1 MPATVGSFQAKTH
14 LASLLDRVSRGESI
28 TITRY
33 GKPVA
38 RLVPVPPERGRD
50 VEEAVREMLE
60 VRDRSGPVL
69 GDDVTI
75 RDLID
80 EGRRIRPAPEWNR

>member
-1 MPATVGSFQAKTH
+1 MSETVGSFLAKTH

-28 TITRY
+28 TITRR

-38 RLVPVPPERGRD
+38 RLVPVPPEPDRD
-50 VEEAVREMLE
+50 FAKAVREMLE
-60 VRDRSGPVL
+60 LRDRSGPVL

-75 RDLID
+75 RDLIE
-80 EGRRIRPAPEWNR
+80 EGRRI

>member
-1 MPATVGSFQAKTH
+1 MAAIRRLLPGQDPSR
-14 LASLLDRVSRGESI
+14 LALDRVARGESI
-28 TITRY
+28 TITSH

-38 RLVPVPPERGRD
+38 RLVPVPPEPGRD
-50 VEEAVREMLE
+50 FEKAVREMLGL
-60 VRDRSGPVL
+60 RDRSGPVL

-80 EGRRIRPAPEWNR
+80 EGRRILTGTEWNR

>member
-1 MPATVGSFQAKTH
+1 MAATVGSFQAKTH

-28 TITRY
+28 TITRH

-38 RLVPVPPERGRD
+38 RLVPVPPEPDRD
-50 VEEAVREMLE
+50 VEKAVREMLGL
-60 VRDRSGPVL
+60 RDRSGPVL

-80 EGRRIRPAPEWNR
+80 EGRRI

>member
-1 MPATVGSFQAKTH
+1 MPETVGSFLAKTH

-28 TITRY
+28 TITRR

-38 RLVPVPPERGRD
+38 RLVPVPPEPGRD
-50 VEEAVREMLE
+50 FAKAVREMLE
-60 VRDRSGPVL
+60 LRDRSGPVL

-75 RDLID
+75 RDLIE
-80 EGRRIRPAPEWNR
+80 EGRRI